1 MCHQNTQSLVTA
13 LKCVQ
18 QAHLEITLQQHV
30 KIVSQTTEMIH
41 NGAGTLFSAVPTT
54 FGVKTN
60 ASAFYVAF
68 DDDLQNGTV
77 VLNFSVLLDLNHI
90 GTLQHMFLSFTR
102 TPLLE
107 SFFGF
112 DNRQRTKDVVL
123 SDINVNSENIGSLDE
138 QLFFKQKIDESIFTN
153 GVATFDLEL
162 SVVVLGT
169 NTLTTIEYDTIV
181 YFTVTS
187 ASKQGERRSTGVIL
201 YNVY

>member
-1 MCHQNTQSLVTA
+1 M
-13 LKCVQ
+13 
-18 QAHLEITLQQHV
+18 EITLQQHV
-30 KIVSQTTEMIH
+30 KIVSQITKMSTYWFENI
-41 NGAGTLFSAVPTT
+41 FSAVPTT

-77 VLNFSVLLDLNHI
+77 VLNFSVLLDLNDI

-112 DNRQRTKDVVL
+112 DNRQRTKDVAL
-123 SDINVNSENIGSLDE
+123 SDINVNSENIGSLNE
-138 QLFFKQKIDESIFTN
+138 QLFLKQKIDESVFVN
-153 GVATFDLEL
+153 GIATFDLEL

-169 NTLTTIEYDTIV
+169 NTLTTFEYDTIV